1 MAAPFSDPLSWGVP
15 KQGNGLYRGLRAVIR
30 GALRAF
36 YRTVEVTGRE
46 NIGSAATGSSGKPTI
61 LASTHPNSIVD
72 PLLLGILEER
82 PVTFC
87 ARDGLFK
94 IPVFGALLRNV
105 GAIPISRP
113 EDSKGKAKGS
123 AAGGDAVAPGVE
135 AEGGV
140 EVRAGGDNAKAFAAA
155 REVLK
160 GGGVI
165 SIFPEGKT
173 HDNLRVHRLRTGAA
187 RMALD
192 AEAHNDWKLGVGI
205 VPVALNYLVRQ
216 AFRSD
221 VHVAFGPAIQMADLR
236 PRYEEDPRAAA
247 RELTDRIE
255 AALRELA
262 VHVEQVEDERIIAQ
276 VTSII
281 VDIRREAGLDAGGQ
295 SPAER
300 TALVR
305 RIVDAYRWIQE
316 VEPDKTAELR
326 RRLQRFLEE
335 RSELGLGGTSAAL
348 QHRTEAQKSQFSAR
362 RQFLVLGFPVALWG
376 LAGSLAPYLVL
387 RGVLA
392 VAPVRKDRMAL
403 TKLLVGA
410 ASFLG
415 CWGVQTAM
423 VSVTI
428 GPWWGIVYAAT
439 LAPSALVALRWVTEV
454 RLHRLGRGGIRALVR
469 HADRVTALQNERE
482 ALKQELAV
490 LRDRY
495 LGEVGVKG

>member
-1 MAAPFSDPLSWGVP
+1 MADPLSWGIP
-15 KQGNGLYRGLRAVIR
+15 TRGNGLYRALRTVIR
-30 GALRAF
+30 GALRVF

-46 NIGSAATGSSGKPTI
+46 NLGTAGAHGRPTI

-94 IPVFGALLRNV
+94 VPVFGALLRKV

-113 EDSKGKAKGS
+113 EDNKGEGGASGGSAKG
-123 AAGGDAVAPGVE
+123 A
-135 AEGGV
+135 
-140 EVRAGGDNAKAFAAA
+140 DNSQAFAAA
-155 REVLK
+155 RQVLK
-160 GGGVI
+160 DGGVI

-173 HDNLRVHRLRTGAA
+173 HDRLKVHRLRTGAA
-187 RMALD
+187 RIALD
-192 AEAHNDWKLGVGI
+192 AEANNGWTLGVGV

-221 VHVAFGPAIQMADLR
+221 VHVAFGPPIQTADLR
-236 PRYEEDPRAAA
+236 TRYEQDPKAAA

-255 AALRELA
+255 EALRELA
-262 VHVEQVEDERIIAQ
+262 IHVEQQEDERIIAQ

-281 VDIRREAGLDAGGQ
+281 VDIRREQGLDQKGQ
-295 SPAER
+295 TPAER

-335 RSELGLGGTSAAL
+335 RSELGLGGETAAL
-348 QHRTEAQKSQFSAR
+348 QHRTEAQKAAFSR
-362 RQFLVLGFPVALWG
+362 RRRFLVLGFPVALWG
-376 LAGSLAPYLVL
+376 LAGSIAPYLLL
-387 RGVLA
+387 RAVLA
-392 VAPVRKDRMAL
+392 VVPLRKDRQAL

-410 ASFLG
+410 VSFLG
-415 CWGVQTAM
+415 CWGVQTAL
-423 VSVTI
+423 VSVAI

-439 LAPSALVALRWVTEV
+439 LPPSALVALRWFTEA
-454 RLHRLGRGGIRALVR
+454 RLHRLSRGGLRALLR
-469 HADRVTALQNERE
+469 HADRVAALQEERE
-482 ALKQELAV
+482 SLKAELAI

-495 LGEVGVKG
+495 LAETAEKR

>member
-1 MAAPFSDPLSWGVP
+1 MAAPLSDPLSWGVP

-46 NIGSAATGSSGKPTI
+46 NIGIGAPGASGKPTI

-94 IPVFGALLRNV
+94 IPVFGALLRKV

-113 EDSKGKAKGS
+113 EDKDKTKGAVASGGGEPAVEPVGGAVK
-123 AAGGDAVAPGVE
+123 AGGE
-135 AEGGV
+135 
-140 EVRAGGDNAKAFAAA
+140 NAKAFAAA
-155 REVLK
+155 RAVLK
-160 GGGVI
+160 AGGVI

-236 PRYEEDPRAAA
+236 SRYEEDPRGAA

-262 VHVEQVEDERIIAQ
+262 VHVEQAEDERIIAQ

-335 RSELGLGGTSAAL
+335 RSDLGLGGTSAAL
-348 QHRTEAQKSQFSAR
+348 QHRTESQKSRFSAR
-362 RQFLVLGFPVALWG
+362 RQFLVMGFPVALWG

-392 VAPVRKDRMAL
+392 VAPVRKDRIAL

-415 CWGVQTAM
+415 CWAVQ
-423 VSVTI
+423 
-428 GPWWGIVYAAT
+428 AAT

-469 HADRVTALQNERE
+469 HADRVTALQTERE

-495 LGEVGVKG
+495 LSEVGAKG

>member
-1 MAAPFSDPLSWGVP
+1 M
-15 KQGNGLYRGLRAVIR
+15 LRSVIR
-30 GALRAF
+30 GALRVF

-46 NIGSAATGSSGKPTI
+46 NLGAAGAHGRPTI

-82 PVTFC
+82 PITFC

-94 IPVFGALLRNV
+94 VPVFGALLKKV

-113 EDSKGKAKGS
+113 EDKNQSGQKGEEAKTNNS
-123 AAGGDAVAPGVE
+123 D
-135 AEGGV
+135 
-140 EVRAGGDNAKAFAAA
+140 AFAAA
-155 REVLK
+155 RAVLK
-160 GGGVI
+160 AGGVI

-173 HDNLRVHRLRTGAA
+173 HDRLRVHRLRTGAA
-187 RMALD
+187 RIALD
-192 AEAHNDWKLGVGI
+192 AEANSAWSLGVGI

-221 VHVAFGPAIQMADLR
+221 VHVAFGPPIQTAELR
-236 PRYEEDPRAAA
+236 TRYEEDPRAAA

-255 AALRELA
+255 EALRELA
-262 VHVEQVEDERIIAQ
+262 VHVEQQEDERIIAQ

-281 VDIRREAGLDAGGQ
+281 VDIRREQGLDRAGQ
-295 SPAER
+295 TPAER

-335 RSELGLGGTSAAL
+335 RSELGLGGDTAAL
-348 QHRTEAQKSQFSAR
+348 QHRTEAQKAAFSAR
-362 RQFLVLGFPVALWG
+362 RRFLILGFPVAIWG
-376 LAGSLAPYLVL
+376 LAGSIAPYLLL
-387 RGVLA
+387 RAVLA
-392 VAPVRKDRMAL
+392 VVPLRKDRQAL
-403 TKLLVGA
+403 TKLIVGA
-410 ASFLG
+410 VSFLG
-415 CWGVQTAM
+415 CWGVQIGL
-423 VSVTI
+423 VSVAI
-428 GPWWGIVYAAT
+428 GPWWGILYGAT
-439 LAPSALVALRWVTEV
+439 LPPSALIALRWFTEA
-454 RLHRLGRGGIRALVR
+454 RLHRLSRGGLKALVR
-469 HADRVTALQNERE
+469 HADRVAALQEERE

-495 LGEVGVKG
+495 LAQV

>member
-1 MAAPFSDPLSWGVP
+1 MATLHSDPLSWGVP
-15 KQGNGLYRGLRAVIR
+15 KQGSGLYRGLRSIIR

-46 NIGSAATGSSGKPTI
+46 NLGAGSSGGKPTI

-94 IPVFGALLRNV
+94 IPVFGALLRKV

-113 EDSKGKAKGS
+113 EDSKGQSQGHD
-123 AAGGDAVAPGVE
+123 AGAD
-135 AEGGV
+135 GGV
-140 EVRAGGDNAKAFAAA
+140 VEGAFAKRAGGGNDKAFAAA

-160 GGGVI
+160 AGGVI

-221 VHVAFGPAIQMADLR
+221 VHVAFGPAIQTADLR
-236 PRYEEDPRAAA
+236 GRYEEDPKAAA

-262 VHVEQVEDERIIAQ
+262 VHVERAEDERIIAQ

-281 VDIRREAGLDAGGQ
+281 VDIRRDAGLDAKGQ

-335 RSELGLGGTSAAL
+335 RSELGLGGNSAAL
-348 QHRTEAQKSQFSAR
+348 QHRTEHQKSQFSTR
-362 RQFLVLGFPVALWG
+362 RRFLTLGFPVALWG
-376 LAGSLAPYLVL
+376 LAGSIAPYVVL

-392 VAPVRKDRMAL
+392 LAPVRKDRIAL

-415 CWGVQTAM
+415 CWAVQTVM
-423 VSVTI
+423 VSLTI
-428 GPWWGIVYAAT
+428 GPWWGIVYAGT
-439 LAPSALVALRWVTEV
+439 LAPSALIALRWLTEA
-454 RLHRLGRGGIRALVR
+454 RLHRLGRGGIRALVG
-469 HADRVTALQNERE
+469 HSDRVTALQNERE

-495 LGEVGVKG
+495 LGEVGAKA

>member
-1 MAAPFSDPLSWGVP
+1 MADPLSWGIP
-15 KQGNGLYRGLRAVIR
+15 TRGNGLYRTLRTVIR
-30 GALRAF
+30 GALRVF

-46 NIGSAATGSSGKPTI
+46 NLGAAGVHGRPTI

-94 IPVFGALLRNV
+94 VPVFGALLKKV

-113 EDSKGKAKGS
+113 EDKGKSKGGEGS
-123 AAGGDAVAPGVE
+123 AASS
-135 AEGGV
+135 
-140 EVRAGGDNAKAFAAA
+140 DNSEAFAAA
-155 REVLK
+155 RQVLK
-160 GGGVI
+160 DGGVI

-173 HDNLRVHRLRTGAA
+173 HDRLKVHRLRTGAA
-187 RMALD
+187 RIALD
-192 AEAHNDWKLGVGI
+192 AEANNGWSLGVGV

-221 VHVAFGPAIQMADLR
+221 VHVAFGPPIQTADLR
-236 PRYEEDPRAAA
+236 ARYEEDPKAAA

-255 AALRELA
+255 EALRELA
-262 VHVEQVEDERIIAQ
+262 IHVEQQEDERIIAQ

-281 VDIRREAGLDAGGQ
+281 VDIRREQGLDQKGQ
-295 SPAER
+295 TPAER

-335 RSELGLGGTSAAL
+335 RSELGLGGETAAL
-348 QHRTEAQKSQFSAR
+348 QHRTEAQKAAFSR
-362 RQFLVLGFPVALWG
+362 RRRFLILGFPVALWG
-376 LAGSLAPYLVL
+376 LAGSIAPYLLL
-387 RGVLA
+387 RAVLA
-392 VAPVRKDRMAL
+392 VVPLRKDRQAL

-410 ASFLG
+410 VSFLG
-415 CWGVQTAM
+415 CWGVQAGL
-423 VSVTI
+423 VSVAI
-428 GPWWGIVYAAT
+428 GPWWGILYAAT
-439 LAPSALVALRWVTEV
+439 LPPSALVSLRWFTEA
-454 RLHRLGRGGIRALVR
+454 RLHRLSRGGLRALVR
-469 HADRVTALQNERE
+469 HADRVAALQEERE
-482 ALKQELAV
+482 SLKKELAV

-495 LGEVGVKG
+495 LAETAGKA